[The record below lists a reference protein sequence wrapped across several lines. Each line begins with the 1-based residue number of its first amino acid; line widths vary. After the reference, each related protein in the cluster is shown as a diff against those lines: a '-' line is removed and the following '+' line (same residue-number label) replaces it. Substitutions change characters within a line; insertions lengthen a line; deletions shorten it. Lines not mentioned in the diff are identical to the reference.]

1 VPTSEI
7 VDQDARKLV
16 KALYEATD
24 GSSMEWRM
32 IIGRS
37 ARQAA
42 AVDHAVEKGWILVEE
57 GRNLCLTDEGAALAR
72 TTLS

>member
-1 VPTSEI
+1 VPTTEVI
-7 VDQDARKLV
+7 DQDARKLV
-16 KALYEATD
+16 NALYEATD
-24 GSSMEWRM
+24 GRPMEWRM

-42 AVDHAVEKGWILVEE
+42 AVNLAVEKGWILVEE

>member
-1 VPTSEI
+1 VPTTKI
-7 VDQDARKLV
+7 IDQDARKLV
-16 KALYEATD
+16 NAPYKATD
-24 GSSMEWRM
+24 GRPMEWRM

-37 ARQAA
+37 ARQNA

>member
-1 VPTSEI
+1 
-7 VDQDARKLV
+7 
-16 KALYEATD
+16 
-24 GSSMEWRM
+24 MEWRM

-37 ARQAA
+37 ARQNA

>member
-1 VPTSEI
+1 MSTI

-16 KALYEATD
+16 NALYKATD
-24 GSSMEWRM
+24 GRPMEWRM
-32 IIGRS
+32 VTGLS